1 MGEAVDLYGRV
12 TRDPTSWTAPASPA
26 PRALHPSYTI
36 AALAEHSMETIVRR
50 DVGRVF

>member
-1 MGEAVDLYGRV
+1 MPLSPPAPERS
-12 TRDPTSWTAPASPA
+12 PWTAPASPA
-26 PRALHPSYTI
+26 PRAPAPVYTI